1 MRFTPKSKDILGLLG
16 QFADARQF
24 MWAIAL

>member
-1 MRFTPKSKDILGLLG
+1 MRFTPKSKDILGRVSR
-16 QFADARQF
+16 FADARQF